1 MKVRVIKSGIKYD
14 ASELR
19 IGMTIDMDELTA
31 MKLIQKGYAE
41 EASEEIT
48 NAKLEEKTKKA
59 IRRSTKKNG

>member
-31 MKLIQKGYAE
+31 MKLIQRGYTE
-41 EASEEIT
+41 EVSEEIT